1 MGKYILSILETELKT
16 PKPYGMYHLIWLIC
30 TLFVI
35 ILLFFRRNKNNEKQ
49 LKIVIGTYS
58 IIAFILEA
66 LKQFIWAVEYDS
78 ITNSFI
84 WDYQWYAFPF
94 QFCTMPMYVC
104 LICLFLNK
112 NKIRNALLSFVAFTT
127 ILGSI
132 ASAIIPDTLFV
143 SDVLINI
150 HAMWLHLGSLVVS
163 IYLIMSKEVKLN
175 IKSYFSGIMVFLI
188 TIILANILNVSI
200 YNSGILNGET
210 FNMFY
215 ISPYFA
221 STLPVFDIIYKTI
234 PYPLF
239 LVFYFVVLSF
249 GSLIIFT
256 IAKVINKINY
266 KNK

>member
-1 MGKYILSILETELKT
+1 
-16 PKPYGMYHLIWLIC
+16 
-30 TLFVI
+30 
-35 ILLFFRRNKNNEKQ
+35 
-49 LKIVIGTYS
+49 
-58 IIAFILEA
+58 
-66 LKQFIWAVEYDS
+66 
-78 ITNSFI
+78 
-84 WDYQWYAFPF
+84 
-94 QFCTMPMYVC
+94 
-104 LICLFLNK
+104 
-112 NKIRNALLSFVAFTT
+112 
-127 ILGSI
+127 
-132 ASAIIPDTLFV
+132 
-143 SDVLINI
+143 
-150 HAMWLHLGSLVVS
+150 MWLHLGSLVVS

-175 IKSYFSGIMVFLI
+175 IKSYFSAIMVFLI
-188 TIILANILNVSI
+188 TIILANILNISI